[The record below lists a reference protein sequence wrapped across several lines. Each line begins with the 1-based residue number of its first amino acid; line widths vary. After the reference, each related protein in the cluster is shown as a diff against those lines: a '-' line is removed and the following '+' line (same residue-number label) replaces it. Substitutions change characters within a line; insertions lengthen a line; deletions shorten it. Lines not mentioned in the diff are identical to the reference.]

1 MRRQISIAAAVLLL
15 FAACAGE
22 THGLRGSGPELVSPP
37 PPAGSPLA
45 KVRLGMT
52 YKQVREI
59 LASPNDENSYPT
71 GKAFIPFYFANDARR
86 STWYYKG
93 MGRVV
98 FAGGNVFGGPGN
110 GEVVRVD
117 YDPSETGLAPR

>member
-1 MRRQISIAAAVLLL
+1 MNRWIPRALIVTSLLC
-15 FAACAGE
+15 ACSGE
-22 THGLRGSGPELVSPP
+22 TRALRGSGPELVSPP

-59 LASPNDENSYPT
+59 LSSPNDENSYPT
-71 GKAFIPFYFANDARR
+71 GKAFIPFYFADDARR

-98 FAGGNVFGGPGN
+98 FAGGNIFGGQGN

-117 YDPSETGLAPR
+117 YDRSETGVAPR